1 MIRKSSAP
9 GSLAR
14 PSFARSGDRW
24 PGGMGHL
31 SSVGS
36 PYGMRYPYSA
46 RANRLAI
53 DVASL
58 LVVAGG
64 SVTLLSSPRP

>member
-1 MIRKSSAP
+1 
-9 GSLAR
+9 
-14 PSFARSGDRW
+14 
-24 PGGMGHL
+24 MGHL

-36 PYGMRYPYSA
+36 PYGMRYPYFA

-64 SVTLLSSPRP
+64 SATLLSSPRP

>member
-36 PYGMRYPYSA
+36 PNGMRYAYFA

-53 DVASL
+53 DLASL
-58 LVVAGG
+58 PVVAGG
-64 SVTLLSSPRP
+64 SATLLSSPRP